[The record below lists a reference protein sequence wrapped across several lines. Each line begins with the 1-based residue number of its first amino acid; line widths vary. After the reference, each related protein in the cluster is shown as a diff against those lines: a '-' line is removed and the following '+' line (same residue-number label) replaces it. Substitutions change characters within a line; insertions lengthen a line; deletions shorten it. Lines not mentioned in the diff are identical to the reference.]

1 MSSERPHVAVVGGGI
16 AGLSLAVALSRTG
29 VPCEVFEQ
37 SREIREVG
45 AGVQIT
51 PNATRLL
58 HRFGL
63 TAELRVRAVRPEAL
77 EFRRWDDNSVLAR
90 SILGEECERL
100 FGAPYYAIHRADLH
114 RILAEALPTGL
125 LHLGRRAVG
134 FDETAAGVDL
144 HFADGST
151 TRADVVVG
159 ADGIHSVIRS
169 SIVFDRP
176 RFSGQSVYRGLVPS
190 GRVTSLCTEAK
201 VILWLGPDR
210 HFVCYPVSGGTM
222 VNFVATVPAAVENLV
237 ESWSAQGRVEDVA
250 AAYAGWNEDLTAVIT
265 AADSV
270 SRWAL
275 HDRDPIEQW
284 SSDRLT
290 LVGDSA
296 HPALPFL
303 GQGANQAIEDAA
315 VLAGCLRD
323 ARPGTIPAAL
333 NRYETIR
340 KPRTTAVQQKSRAN
354 SKIFHL
360 ADGDQQHERDTTI
373 KTLDPAGQSW
383 LYGYDAD
390 DALAANALI

>member
-1 MSSERPHVAVVGGGI
+1 MNDGRPHVAVVGGGI
-16 AGLSLAVALSRTG
+16 AGLSLAVALCRAG

-37 SREIREVG
+37 APEIREVG
-45 AGVQIT
+45 AGVQIA

-58 HRFGL
+58 HRLGL
-63 TAELRVRAVRPEAL
+63 TAELRTHAVRPEAL
-77 EFRRWDDNSVLAR
+77 EFRRWEDSSVLAR
-90 SILGEECERL
+90 SILGEECERF

-114 RILAEALPTGL
+114 RTLIDALPTGL
-125 LHLGRRAVG
+125 LHLDRRVVS
-134 FDETAAGVDL
+134 FDETADGVDI
-144 HFADGST
+144 HFANGST

-159 ADGIHSVIRS
+159 TDGIHSVIRS
-169 SIVFDRP
+169 SIAADQP
-176 RFSGQSVYRGLVPS
+176 RFSGQNVYRGLVPS
-190 GRVTSLCTEAK
+190 GLLASLCAEAK

-222 VNFVATVPAAVENLV
+222 VNFVATVPAGTGDPV
-237 ESWSAQGRVEDVA
+237 ESWSTQGRVEDVM
-250 AAYAGWNEDLTAVIT
+250 AAYAGWNKDLTAVIA

-270 SRWAL
+270 SLWAL
-275 HDRDPIEQW
+275 HDRDPIDRW

-303 GQGANQAIEDAA
+303 GQGANQAIEDAV

-323 ARPGTIPAAL
+323 TRPGTIPAAL

-340 KPRTTAVQQKSRAN
+340 KPRTTAVQEKSRAN
-354 SKIFHL
+354 SKAFHL
-360 ADGDQQHERDTTI
+360 ADGDQQHERDARI
-373 KTLDPAGQSW
+373 RTLDLAGQSW

-390 DALAANALI
+390 DALAASALA